1 VKFPSLVLVGLA
13 FCSTCFGQNPLTTR
27 TDTQMEIELGRSIYE
42 GLVRSKYLSQNE
54 PYIRRVNRIMA
65 QLVDS
70 LPQKLY
76 PYQVLVVVESEINAL
91 CVSGGYILINEG
103 VLTLMP
109 DDNLVAAILAHEIG
123 HGARRHWAK
132 ATSSLQRDV
141 LLQTVVS
148 LMGNTPIDEEGVVLR
163 GLTFSR
169 DQEAEADAF
178 GAELYIRAGFDPDK
192 ASEAMKMI
200 RDTTLADRTPLYLR
214 RHPFPKDRVA
224 NIERRVQ
231 ELIKGGLKPLT
242 VKDGPELSIES
253 VFGKIP
259 TLATTQCPWQ
269 PLAPGMQ
276 WEYEVLSSGSKSTYT
291 IKAVGLSTV
300 NGSSIARMTMDI
312 GTRQVTYQL
321 IVDGDRIWR
330 RNRAEDMK
338 SPWATEII
346 FPDLKGS
353 ADAGKW
359 IYQNAGIE
367 DVEIPTGK
375 YPGCIKVISTEEGGR
390 VLQQWFAPG
399 IGLVKR
405 FNEKAGITEYLIRYT
420 GG

>member
-1 VKFPSLVLVGLA
+1 MKLLAALMAGLA
-13 FCSTCFGQNPLTTR
+13 LCSTSFGQNPLTTR

-54 PYIRRVNRIMA
+54 AYIRRVNRILA
-65 QLVDS
+65 QLVGA
-70 LPQKLY
+70 LPQKLF
-76 PYQVLVVVESEINAL
+76 PYQALVVVENEINAL

-103 VLTLMP
+103 VLTRMP
-109 DDNLVAAILAHEIG
+109 DDNLVASILAHEIG

-132 ATSSLQRDV
+132 ATSRLQRDA

-148 LMGNTPIDEEGVVLR
+148 LVGDFPLDEEGIVLR
-163 GLTFSR
+163 GLSFSR

-178 GAELYIRAGFDPDK
+178 GTELYLRAGFEPDK

-200 RDTTLADRTPLYLR
+200 QNTSLSDRTPLYLR
-214 RHPFPKDRVA
+214 RHPFPKDRVS
-224 NIERRVQ
+224 NIERHVQ
-231 ELIKGGLKPLT
+231 DLIKGGLKPLT
-242 VKDGPELSIES
+242 VKDSPDLSVES

-259 TLATTQCPWQ
+259 TLATTPCAWQ

-276 WEYEVLSSGSKSTYT
+276 WDYEILSGNSKSTYT
-291 IKAVGLSTV
+291 IKAVGLSGV
-300 NGSSIARMTMDI
+300 NGSSIARMNMEI
-312 GTRQVTYQL
+312 GSRQVTYQL

-330 RNRAEDMK
+330 RNRAEDPK
-338 SPWATEII
+338 SLWATEVI
-346 FPDLKGS
+346 FPNANGS
-353 ADAGKW
+353 EGAGKW
-359 IYQNAGIE
+359 IYQNAGME

-375 YPGCIKVISTEEGGR
+375 YPGCVKIIATEEGGR

-399 IGLVKR
+399 VGLVKR
-405 FNEKAGITEYLIRYT
+405 INEKAGVTEYLVRYI